1 MVKSSA
7 RLCPRVDSPCSTPPT
22 FAKGQK
28 SAFCSSCQKDVHNLS
43 ALTAGAQQ
51 KLFASGAPLC
61 VRYVRLLPVV
71 VMLVAMEGAQAQET
85 PSTDPQQSEGT
96 EELREVVVGGGGPYL
111 ESMFLQSD
119 LDVPLDDV
127 LAGSVDDLEGVT
139 K

>member
-1 MVKSSA
+1 MANSTS

-51 KLFASGAPLC
+51 KLLAGGAQLC
-61 VRYVRLLPVV
+61 VRYVRLLPVA

-85 PSTDPQQSEGT
+85 SSTDPAAQ
-96 EELREVVVGGGGPYL
+96 GGHRGAQRSRCWRRRAL
-111 ESMFLQSD
+111 S
-119 LDVPLDDV
+119 
-127 LAGSVDDLEGVT
+127 
-139 K
+139 

>member
-1 MVKSSA
+1 MVNSSA

-61 VRYVRLLPVV
+61 VRYVRLLPVA

-85 PSTDPQQSEGT
+85 PSTDTQQSEGA
-96 EELREVVVGGGGPYL
+96 EELIVVVGGAGPYL

-119 LDVPLDDV
+119 LDTALDDV
-127 LAGSVDDLEGVT
+127 LASSVDDLEGVT